1 MMLLFFSFL
10 FDTNCLIIISL
21 YLVVS
26 CAAYA
31 SDIKSGVRVLSY
43 VRACSC
49 VVFVSDIKRGC
60 SVICDEIAYKCKKD
74 CNSFA
79 SPLMISR
86 FSQFVLSLFLSSQG

>member
-1 MMLLFFSFL
+1 MMLLVCLVCCL

-31 SDIKSGVRVLSY
+31 SDIKSGVRALSY
-43 VRACSC
+43 VCACFC

-60 SVICDEIAYKCKKD
+60 SIIYDEIAYKCKK
-74 CNSFA
+74 
-79 SPLMISR
+79 
-86 FSQFVLSLFLSSQG
+86 G

>member
-1 MMLLFFSFL
+1 MMLLFFLVCCL

-31 SDIKSGVRVLSY
+31 SDIESGVRALSH
-43 VRACSC
+43 VRTCSC

-60 SVICDEIAYKCKKD
+60 SIICDEIAYKCKK
-74 CNSFA
+74 
-79 SPLMISR
+79 
-86 FSQFVLSLFLSSQG
+86 G